1 MAKGLAL
8 VIEDS
13 REIAD
18 IYSAT
23 LNLAGYEAELV
34 YDGKQ
39 ALERLGALVPRLIIL
54 DMNLP
59 QVSGHYIYKQ
69 IRADSRLNQVVVIIA
84 TANTVM
90 ADALQ
95 KELSPGDTLL
105 VKPVSPLQLREVLN
119 SL

>member
-1 MAKGLAL
+1 MGKGLAL

-13 REIAD
+13 HEIAD

-34 YDGKQ
+34 YDGKT
-39 ALERLGALVPRLIIL
+39 ALERLGKLIPHVIIL

-69 IRADSRLNQVVVIIA
+69 IRADGRLNNTVVIIA

-90 ADALQ
+90 ADALSS
-95 KELSPGDTLL
+95 ELSPGDHLL
-105 VKPVSPLQLREVLN
+105 VKPVSPIQLRDVLN
-119 SL
+119 RL